1 MENILDS
8 SVWKQGESKYWT
20 GIIKKNFTYVG
31 GYYFLAALA
40 IAALYTKYITRS
52 ILKVSE
58 VAKKWQI
65 LIFEF
70 DIQKTGGTRL
80 EFWEKI

>member
-1 MENILDS
+1 MDS
-8 SVWKQGESKYWT
+8 SVWKQGEVNIGLESLKRILPMLGAIT
-20 GIIKKNFTYVG
+20 
-31 GYYFLAALA
+31 FLAALA

-58 VAKKWQI
+58 VQKNGQI